1 MLPSQSAPTGVTY
14 AVGTVPLRPR
24 VPAFVAG
31 LDLGQS
37 ADYSAL
43 TILEHTGPDDRSYV
57 PNQHWNARHLQRWEL
72 QTPYPAIVRDVLAM
86 LGQPPLAGS
95 DVTLAIDMTGVGR
108 PVVDL
113 FRVAAR
119 KPTAGWPGMTIVPTP
134 GLAAR
139 LVPIQITGGNE
150 VTRDGDIWNV
160 PKRDLAGAVQVAL
173 QSGRL
178 KIAAGLPDTQVLVAE
193 LQNFRV
199 KISLA
204 GHDSYGAGTGEEWR
218 VGAHDDLVLAVAIA
232 LWAAQRSRGATLV
245 AV

>member
-1 MLPSQSAPTGVTY
+1 MQLRQAGGVVY
-14 AVGTVPLRPR
+14 AVGTVPQRPR

-37 ADYSAL
+37 SDYSAL
-43 TILEHTGPDDRSYV
+43 TILEHAGPDDRSYL
-57 PNQHWNARHLQRWEL
+57 PDQHWNARHLQRWEL

-86 LGQPPLAGS
+86 LSQPPLAGG
-95 DVTLAIDMTGVGR
+95 DLTLALDMTGVGR

-113 FRVAAR
+113 FRAVMR
-119 KPTAGWPGMTIVPTP
+119 KPTAGWPGMPADTRP

-139 LVPIQITGGNE
+139 LMPIQITGGNE

-173 QSGRL
+173 QSRRL
-178 KIAAGLPDTQVLVAE
+178 KVAAGLPDTQVLMAE

-204 GHDSYGAGTGEEWR
+204 GHDSYGAGSGEEWR

-232 LWAAQRSRGATLV
+232 LWAAQRSRGATLQ
-245 AV
+245 AI

>member
-1 MLPSQSAPTGVTY
+1 
-14 AVGTVPLRPR
+14 
-24 VPAFVAG
+24 
-31 LDLGQS
+31 
-37 ADYSAL
+37 
-43 TILEHTGPDDRSYV
+43 
-57 PNQHWNARHLQRWEL
+57 
-72 QTPYPAIVRDVLAM
+72 M

-95 DVTLAIDMTGVGR
+95 DVTLAVDMTGVGR

-119 KPTAGWPGMTIVPTP
+119 KPSAGWPGMTIVPTP

-139 LVPIQITGGNE
+139 LIPIQITGGNQ

-160 PKRDLAGAVQVAL
+160 PKRDLAGVVQVAL
-173 QSGRL
+173 QSRRL
-178 KIAAGLPDTQVLVAE
+178 KVAADLPDAQVLVAE

-232 LWAAQRSRGATLV
+232 LWAAQRSRGATLQ
-245 AV
+245 AI